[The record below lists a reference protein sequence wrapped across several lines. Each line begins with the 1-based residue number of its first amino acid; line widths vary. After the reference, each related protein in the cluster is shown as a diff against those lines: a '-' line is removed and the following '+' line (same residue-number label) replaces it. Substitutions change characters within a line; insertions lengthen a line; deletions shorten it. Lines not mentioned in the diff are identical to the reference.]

1 MVMSS
6 MYVFLLNWRWFGL
19 AWVVKVADILVN
31 WAPIPNCTQMG
42 FCKSKRVS
50 KQEKLE
56 KGFTRAI
63 QALQFAKTFPPT
75 FCTKGY
81 IGVHI
86 HFLLLG

>member
-1 MVMSS
+1 M
-6 MYVFLLNWRWFGL
+6 
-19 AWVVKVADILVN
+19 AWVVKVADILS
-31 WAPIPNCTQMG
+31 PNSELHPDGVLQKQKM
-42 FCKSKRVS
+42 S

-56 KGFTRAI
+56 KVFTRAI